1 MKKTGTIKLETKRL
15 ILRRFTLD
23 DAADMYKNWVND
35 HEVCRFLTWPPHESI
50 DITRSVLQSW
60 IEQYADTG
68 YDQWCMEL
76 KETGEA
82 VGSIGV
88 VNTREE
94 IEAVEIGYCMSKNYW
109 RRGLMSEAL
118 SALIEFFF
126 QTVELNRIE
135 AYHDVQNPNSGKVMK
150 KCGMKYEGTKIMGA
164 KNNTGICDISIYGI
178 INPGIVSSIE

>member
-35 HEVCRFLTWPPHESI
+35 HEVCRFLTWSPHESI

-68 YDQWCMEL
+68 YYQWCMEL

-164 KNNTGICDISIYGI
+164 KNNTGICDISYYGI
-178 INPGIVSSIE
+178 IKTDIISKKE